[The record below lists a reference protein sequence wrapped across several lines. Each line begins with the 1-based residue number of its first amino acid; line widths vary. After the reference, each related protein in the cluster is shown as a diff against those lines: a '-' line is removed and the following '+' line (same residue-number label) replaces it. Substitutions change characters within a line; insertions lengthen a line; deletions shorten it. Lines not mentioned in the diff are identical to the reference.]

1 MAKKTFLIFLSVE
14 ILVFLFGFAIKRFQ
28 PEISNVVNI
37 DNFPMEK
44 GGWVGSRDNLIPEM
58 VEMLNPSVIF
68 SATYTNRE
76 GVSVHLFFD
85 YFKGRKDLG
94 GPHSPRNCV
103 PGSGWTILGENRRE
117 IKTGNRVIEIGSFN
131 INRGGSAMI
140 MDFWYITRYGE
151 TSNDYIFKLY
161 SMISS
166 LTFKPGDVAFVRI
179 IYDSDKGNRMF
190 LDEFENIF
198 VEEIY
203 KYLNFEL

>member
-1 MAKKTFLIFLSVE
+1 MVKKTFVIFLLVQ

-28 PEISNVVNI
+28 PDVSNVVNI
-37 DNFPMEK
+37 DDFPLEK
-44 GGWVGSRDNLIPEM
+44 DGWIGARDDLIPEM

-76 GVSVHLFFD
+76 GVPVHLFFD
-85 YFKGRKDLG
+85 YFRGQSNPG

-103 PGSGWTILGENRRE
+103 PGSGWTILEETERE
-117 IKTGNRVIEIGSFN
+117 IKIDNRFIEIGSFN
-131 INRGGSAMI
+131 INRGGSTMI

-151 TSNDYIFKLY
+151 TANDYIFKLY

-166 LTFKPGDVAFVRI
+166 LTFKPNDVAFVRI
-179 IYDSDKGNRMF
+179 IYNGDEEDLRF
-190 LDEFENIF
+190 LDEFENLF

-203 KYLNFEL
+203 RHLNFEL